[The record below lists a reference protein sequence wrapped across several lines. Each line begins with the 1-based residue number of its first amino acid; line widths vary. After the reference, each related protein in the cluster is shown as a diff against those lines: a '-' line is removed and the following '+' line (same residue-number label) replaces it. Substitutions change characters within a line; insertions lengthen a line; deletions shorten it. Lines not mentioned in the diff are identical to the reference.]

1 MSKQKQE
8 INFCT
13 QHVLNLCFAC
23 FYEKIHTVSKYSFLI
38 TKQLTSLY
46 VAKAFRTLPFAYKG
60 LEKNILIHRLGR
72 LKRESYIC
80 SAVHYKESTRRK
92 LIGRLMMLSYI
103 IKSIKFYSWKFNFVS
118 FQLTIQGRK

>member
-1 MSKQKQE
+1 M
-8 INFCT
+8 N
-13 QHVLNLCFAC
+13 NLSSYCGLTDARMKASEK
-23 FYEKIHTVSKYSFLI
+23 YLSVKIHTVSKYSFLI

-46 VAKAFRTLPFAYKG
+46 VVIAFRTLPFACKG

-72 LKRESYIC
+72 LKRVSYIC

-103 IKSIKFYSWKFNFVS
+103 IKSTKF
-118 FQLTIQGRK
+118 